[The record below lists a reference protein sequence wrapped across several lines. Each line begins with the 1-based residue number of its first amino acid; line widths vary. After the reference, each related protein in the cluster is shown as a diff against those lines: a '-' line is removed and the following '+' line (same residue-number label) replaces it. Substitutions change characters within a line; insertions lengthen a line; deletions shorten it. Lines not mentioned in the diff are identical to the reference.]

1 MEEKKSYLRLGLF
14 VVVSL
19 VILLGVLFVL
29 GGRSLFEPTF
39 TFETYFDGSVSGLG
53 IGAQV
58 QFRGVPL
65 GQVSE
70 ITTTA
75 SEYEDGSPI
84 KMRKSYIVVRAKLSG
99 DADRVQQ
106 WRKEVA
112 AYIERGLRAQTQF
125 AGITG
130 QQFLALDFLAP
141 DKNPPLP
148 IDWTPEYPYIPSAP
162 SLTGQIIDSAQQF
175 LGSLNKADVGELGRN
190 LNSLVQTLNQKAERL
205 PIEKL
210 SDEASAVLADARTT
224 IDHLDQVIE
233 KAPVVRALDSIA
245 DASGRLDTLLEDPGL
260 KQTVDNA
267 AAFTGGLRA
276 LIEKGGVDAVI
287 ADLDRTI
294 QRVDA
299 LIGDNQYDVRVVVQ
313 DLRATADNLRSLS
326 ETAKRYP
333 AGVLIGGPPEEVEM
347 PWKEKRR

>member
-1 MEEKKSYLRLGLF
+1 
-14 VVVSL
+14 
-19 VILLGVLFVL
+19 
-29 GGRSLFEPTF
+29 
-39 TFETYFDGSVSGLG
+39 
-53 IGAQV
+53 
-58 QFRGVPL
+58 
-65 GQVSE
+65 
-70 ITTTA
+70 
-75 SEYEDGSPI
+75 
-84 KMRKSYIVVRAKLSG
+84 MRKSYIVVRAELSG
-99 DADRVQQ
+99 DAERVQQ
-106 WRKEVA
+106 WRKEIS
-112 AYIERGLRAQTQF
+112 AYIERGLRAQTQL

-162 SLTGQIIDSAQQF
+162 SLTGQIIGSAQQF
-175 LGSLNKADVGELGRN
+175 LGSLNEADVGELGRN
-190 LNSLVQTLNQKAERL
+190 LNTLVQTLSQKAERL

-210 SDEASAVLADARTT
+210 SDEASAVLVDARTT

-233 KAPVVRALDSIA
+233 KAPVVRALDNIA
-245 DASGRLDTLLEDPGL
+245 DASGRIDNLLEDPGL

-333 AGVLIGGPPEEVEM
+333 AGVLIGGPPEEVDM
-347 PWKEKRR
+347 PWKERRR

>member
-1 MEEKKSYLRLGLF
+1 MEENKSYFRLGLF

-19 VILLGVLFVL
+19 AILLGVLFVL

-70 ITTTA
+70 ITTTS
-75 SEYEDGSPI
+75 SEYEDGSAI

-99 DADRVQQ
+99 DVDRVQQ
-106 WRKEVA
+106 WRKEVD

-130 QQFLALDFLAP
+130 QQFLALDFLPP

-205 PIEKL
+205 PIAKL

-233 KAPVVRALDSIA
+233 QAPVVRALDNIA

-333 AGVLIGGPPEEVEM
+333 AGVLIGGPPEEVDM
-347 PWKEKRR
+347 PWKERKR

>member
-1 MEEKKSYLRLGLF
+1 MEDKKSYFRLGLF
-14 VVVSL
+14 VVMSL
-19 VILLGVLFVL
+19 VILLAVLFVL

-75 SEYEDGSPI
+75 SEYEDGSSI

-333 AGVLIGGPPEEVEM
+333 AGVLIGGPPEEVDM
-347 PWKEKRR
+347 PWKERKR

>member
-276 LIEKGGVDAVI
+276 VIEKGGVDAVI

-333 AGVLIGGPPEEVEM
+333 AGVLIGGPPEEVDM
-347 PWKEKRR
+347 PWKERKR

>member
-1 MEEKKSYLRLGLF
+1 
-14 VVVSL
+14 VSL
-19 VILLGVLFVL
+19 AILLGVLFVL

-84 KMRKSYIVVRAKLSG
+84 KMRKSYILVRAKLSG
-99 DADRVQQ
+99 DVERVQQ
-106 WRKEVA
+106 WRKEIA

-130 QQFLALDFLAP
+130 QQFLALDFLPP

-148 IDWTPEYPYIPSAP
+148 IDWTPAYPYIPSAP

-233 KAPVVRALDSIA
+233 KAPVVRALDNIA

-276 LIEKGGVDAVI
+276 LIEKGDVDAVI

-299 LIGDNQYDVRVVVQ
+299 LIGDNQYDVRVVIQ

-333 AGVLIGGPPEEVEM
+333 AGVLIGGPPEEVDM
-347 PWKEKRR
+347 PWKERRR

>member
-1 MEEKKSYLRLGLF
+1 MEERNSYFRLGLF
-14 VVVSL
+14 VVMSL
-19 VILLGVLFVL
+19 AILLGVLFVL

-39 TFETYFDGSVSGLG
+39 SFETYFDGSVSGLG

-84 KMRKSYIVVRAKLSG
+84 KMRKSYIVVRAQLSG
-99 DADRVQQ
+99 DQDRVQQ
-106 WRKEVA
+106 WRKEIA

-130 QQFLALDFLAP
+130 QQFLALDFLPP

-175 LGSLNKADVGELGRN
+175 LGSLNKAEVGELGRH
-190 LNSLVQTLNQKAERL
+190 LNALVQTLNHKVEGL
-205 PIEKL
+205 PIKKL

-224 IDHLDQVIE
+224 IDDLDQLLE
-233 KAPVVRALDSIA
+233 KAPVVRAVENIA

-276 LIEKGGVDAVI
+276 LIESGRLDAVI
-287 ADLDRTI
+287 ADLDQTI

-313 DLRATADNLRSLS
+313 DLRAMADNLRSLS

-333 AGVLIGGPPEEVEM
+333 AGVLIGGPPEEVDM
-347 PWKEKRR
+347 PWKEKGR

>member
-1 MEEKKSYLRLGLF
+1 
-14 VVVSL
+14 
-19 VILLGVLFVL
+19 
-29 GGRSLFEPTF
+29 
-39 TFETYFDGSVSGLG
+39 
-53 IGAQV
+53 
-58 QFRGVPL
+58 
-65 GQVSE
+65 
-70 ITTTA
+70 
-75 SEYEDGSPI
+75 
-84 KMRKSYIVVRAKLSG
+84 VRAKLSG

-233 KAPVVRALDSIA
+233 KAPVVRALDNIA

-276 LIEKGGVDAVI
+276 VIEKGGVDAVI

-333 AGVLIGGPPEEVEM
+333 AGVLIGGPPEEVDM
-347 PWKEKRR
+347 PWKERKR

>member
-233 KAPVVRALDSIA
+233 KAPVVRALDNIA

-276 LIEKGGVDAVI
+276 VIEKGGVDAVI

-333 AGVLIGGPPEEVEM
+333 AGVLIGGPPEEVDM
-347 PWKEKRR
+347 PWKERKR

>member
-1 MEEKKSYLRLGLF
+1 MEENKSYFRLGLF

-19 VILLGVLFVL
+19 AILLGVLFVL

-65 GQVSE
+65 GQVTE
-70 ITTTA
+70 ITTTS
-75 SEYEDGSPI
+75 SEYEDGSAI
-84 KMRKSYIVVRAKLSG
+84 KMRKSYILVRAKLSG
-99 DADRVQQ
+99 DVERVQQ
-106 WRKEVA
+106 WRKEIA

-130 QQFLALDFLAP
+130 QQFLALDFLPP

-190 LNSLVQTLNQKAERL
+190 LNSLVQTLNQKAARL

-224 IDHLDQVIE
+224 IAHLDQVIE
-233 KAPVVRALDSIA
+233 KAPVVRALDNIA

-276 LIEKGGVDAVI
+276 LIEKGDVDAVI

-333 AGVLIGGPPEEVEM
+333 AGVLIGGPPEEVDM